1 MKFIKLTQCSS
12 AWHQGDYGPEEKAV
26 YEPIYVSVDHIE
38 SFFPMSL
45 TCLQMSSGERIRV
58 KETPDEILALTAQ
71 NASDAEAKFRTE
83 LEGQA

>member
-38 SFFPMSL
+38 SFFPMGLTSL
-45 TCLQMSSGERIRV
+45 KMSSGERIRV
-58 KETPDEILALTAQ
+58 KETSDEILVLIGQ
-71 NASDAEAKFRTE
+71 NASNAEVKFWTE
-83 LEGQA
+83 LGDKK